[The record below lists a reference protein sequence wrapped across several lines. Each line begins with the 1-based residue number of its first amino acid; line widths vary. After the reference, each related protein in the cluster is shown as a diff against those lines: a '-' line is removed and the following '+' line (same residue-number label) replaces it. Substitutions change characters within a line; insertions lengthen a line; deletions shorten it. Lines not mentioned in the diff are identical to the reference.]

1 MILNKKMI
9 DKLQQLKEEGYSILE
24 IAQQIGVSTRVVAN
38 AIKKKNKSSS
48 IKKKTW
54 TKETIDRLK
63 QLKEEG
69 LSMSEIAKKLGV
81 SKNTIAGKLYRLK
94 KNNLSPILK
103 ENKTE
108 VIDTEM
114 NELDHSVKLKGLFD
128 NRDVEY
134 IGVGNRNTTS
144 VMKQIHS
151 YASKNF
157 IKVKTKI
164 GVFTNPDTL
173 EQERVVRCEVVERN
187 KDYVK
192 YSRGEKTKILQKE
205 RKERKIQ
212 RNKELRKRNLEI
224 YNLHEKGMSMQDI
237 ANKFNLCRQQVSAIL
252 IKVKENKEE

>member
-1 MILNKKMI
+1 MAWTKKTINK
-9 DKLQQLKEEGYSILE
+9 LYQLKEEGYSILE

-69 LSMSEIAKKLGV
+69 LSMNEIAKKLGV

-144 VMKQIHS
+144 VMMQIHS
-151 YASKNF
+151 YAIRNF
-157 IKVKTKI
+157 IKIKTKV
-164 GVFTNPDTL
+164 GVFTNSDTL